1 MIFRSQIN
9 FFLSLWY
16 SFLFGARY
24 SNLRQEYLIP
34 SDAKQLRSLK
44 LGHLISASPFS
55 STLTLQMNTSNEL
68 VVASQRSHQL
78 SSAEAMETSQQFC
91 SNETAREGLYLWSED
106 PHLSHVTSRPH
117 SPPPGTV
124 DNVVV
129 KGGNPS

>member
-16 SFLFGARY
+16 SFLLGARY

-68 VVASQRSHQL
+68 VVASQRL

-91 SNETAREGLYLWSED
+91 SNETAREGLNLWSED
-106 PHLSHVTSRPH
+106 SYLSHVTSRPH
-117 SPPPGTV
+117 SPPPGIV

>member
-1 MIFRSQIN
+1 
-9 FFLSLWY
+9 
-16 SFLFGARY
+16 
-24 SNLRQEYLIP
+24 
-34 SDAKQLRSLK
+34 
-44 LGHLISASPFS
+44 
-55 STLTLQMNTSNEL
+55 MNTSNEL

-91 SNETAREGLYLWSED
+91 SNETAREGLNLWSED

-129 KGGNPS
+129 KGGKPLLRPEAVT

>member
-24 SNLRQEYLIP
+24 SNLQQEYLIP

-78 SSAEAMETSQQFC
+78 SSAEAMETSQ
-91 SNETAREGLYLWSED
+91 TAREGLNLWSED